1 MQTPFL
7 GFVVALTMATVP
19 CAFAIEP
26 VEGTQMQTTHV
37 HLVWDAVPDADEYEV
52 QLALD
57 TGDGDPFDSPLL
69 TPTTTSPDWIIKEG
83 LEFGAQYVW
92 HVRAIVGAE
101 PLEWTEASHFSTR
114 SIPPGFPLVVEVNE
128 GEATPQPGMT
138 LFNHCDSI
146 VGYELDGS
154 LSLLIDTPSN
164 ISSIEILPG
173 GRLLCVGGGRA
184 TIMAMNGDTI
194 WSSPDDNDLRVHHSA
209 SVTPTGGI
217 LMVVREYRDIEQDGV
232 TRSWQGDRIVEM
244 DPQTNEILFDW
255 STFDH
260 YSTEDY
266 DVHQNQYWNDWTHV
280 NDAHFE
286 PLDGRIWISCRH
298 LSRVTSINYQT
309 GEIVANI
316 GMSMPSGDVAVGN
329 DLFSYQHSPDL
340 LSNGNLILFDNGNR
354 RGGEDVGADGM
365 SFAVELSLDGDP
377 PSGAEIVWSWQTPI
391 YAPSTGDANRLANGH
406 TLVTSTQLGGVYEVT
421 PAGDIAWHLDIL
433 ANESCGGLRPGYR
446 AIRLGSLYV
455 DNDVPCTGD
464 VDDNGEVGVDDLLVL
479 IGQWGGPGS
488 GDLDGS
494 KVVGVDDLLLLLNAW
509 GACP

>member
-1 MQTPFL
+1 
-7 GFVVALTMATVP
+7 
-19 CAFAIEP
+19 
-26 VEGTQMQTTHV
+26 
-37 HLVWDAVPDADEYEV
+37 
-52 QLALD
+52 
-57 TGDGDPFDSPLL
+57 
-69 TPTTTSPDWIIKEG
+69 
-83 LEFGAQYVW
+83 
-92 HVRAIVGAE
+92 
-101 PLEWTEASHFSTR
+101 
-114 SIPPGFPLVVEVNE
+114 
-128 GEATPQPGMT
+128 
-138 LFNHCDSI
+138 
-146 VGYELDGS
+146 
-154 LSLLIDTPSN
+154 
-164 ISSIEILPG
+164 
-173 GRLLCVGGGRA
+173 
-184 TIMAMNGDTI
+184 MAMNGDEI
-194 WSSPDDNDLRVHHSA
+194 WSSPDDDDLRVHHSA
-209 SVTPTGGI
+209 SVTPSGGI

-266 DVHQNQYWNDWTHV
+266 DVHQTQYWNDWTHV

-298 LSRVTSINYQT
+298 LSRVTSIDYQT

-316 GMSMPSGDVAVGN
+316 GMYMPSGDVTIGD

-354 RGGEDVGADGM
+354 RGGEDAGSNGW
-365 SFAVELSLDGDP
+365 SFAVELSLAGDP
-377 PSGAEIVWSWQTPI
+377 PNGAEIVWSWQTPT

-421 PAGDIAWHLDIL
+421 TAGDIAWHLDIL

-446 AIRLGSLYV
+446 AIRLGSLYI
-455 DNDVPCTGD
+455 DNDAPCTGD
-464 VDDNGEVGVDDLLVL
+464 VDGNGDVGVDDLLVL

-509 GACP
+509 GSCP